1 MPVVAEEI
9 TALLILAVNLQ
20 DRPQLLGVQVIGLV
34 KTTGE
39 KCVFSTLFFLREVL
53 LDKQKLIQ

>member
-39 KCVFSTLFFLREVL
+39 KCVFSTLFFFKRSVTG
-53 LDKQKLIQ
+53 